1 MSDPRFPPE
10 LFDYLTDLLHDQP
23 NTLKQCS
30 LVSKSWVPRTRKHL
44 FSGIAFQSR
53 NDLDVCKELFP
64 ADPNALSVC
73 YTHSLSLR
81 SMDTINALIRE
92 EEGYWLIAFS
102 NFVRLTLRHGMGNL
116 YLLPSRYAF
125 SLTFEFLL

>member
-23 NTLKQCS
+23 KALKQCS

-44 FSGIAFQSR
+44 FSEIAFQSR
-53 NDLDVCKELFP
+53 NYLDVCKELFP
-64 ADPNALSVC
+64 ADPTASPAC

-81 SMDTINALIRE
+81 SMDTINSLVRE
-92 EEGYWLIAFS
+92 EEGYWPIAFS
-102 NFVRLTLRHGMGNL
+102 NIVRLTLRHGMGNL
-116 YLLPSRYAF
+116 YLLSSRYAF
-125 SLTFEFLL
+125 SPTLEFLL